1 MGGFLLTVALRVADR
16 IVRALPRGA
25 AYGLADLAGRAWYRL
40 APARR
45 ALVTESLGRVAAA
58 TGRPTDPRAIRAMVH
73 RAFIE
78 HARYYVE
85 LLRSPHYPDDRI
97 AEIVVADD
105 WDHWREVL
113 KRGVVIAGVHLGNF
127 EPFGHLVAAQGIRAV
142 APVEEIE
149 PRALYEFLVE
159 RRASGGSLVEI
170 VPLSRSRRRM
180 TEALQRG
187 GVAALIA
194 DRDLRG
200 NGMPVTMFG
209 HPTTLPIGPALL
221 ALVTDR
227 PLIAA
232 ACYRDAPD
240 RFRGHAWPV
249 EVERSGDRRADTARI
264 VERLAR
270 IFEEAIAAAPEQW
283 FGCFQPYWT
292 DQRQRAAAE
301 RHS

>member
-1 MGGFLLTVALRVADR
+1 MGGYLLTIALRVADLV
-16 IVRALPRGA
+16 VRALPSGA
-25 AYGLADLAGRAWYRL
+25 AYGLADLAGRTWYRL

-45 ALVTESLGRVAAA
+45 ALVGESLGRVAAA
-58 TGRPTDPRAIRAMVH
+58 TGRPTDARAMRAMVR

-85 LLRSPHYPDDRI
+85 LLRSPHYPDEEID
-97 AEIVVADD
+97 EIVVADD

-159 RRASGGSLVEI
+159 RRASGGNLVEL
-170 VPLSRSRRRM
+170 VPLARSRRRM
-180 TEALQRG
+180 TEALRQG

-200 NGMPVTMFG
+200 DGLPVTIFG
-209 HPTTLPIGPALL
+209 HPTTLPVGPAVL

-232 ACYRDAPD
+232 ACYRDGPD

-249 EVERSGDRRADTARI
+249 DIERSGDRRADTARI
-264 VERLAR
+264 IDRLAR
-270 IFEEAIAAAPEQW
+270 IYEEAIGAAPEQW
-283 FGCFQPYWT
+283 FGCFQPYWS
-292 DQRQRAAAE
+292 DQRERAAAE
-301 RHS
+301 RRS